1 MVKVLYV
8 ISSWG
13 HGRGGHFYSLK
24 TIRDSMPFE
33 SAIVNIGALPSPV
46 LEGDAGVHFF
56 DVTSGIV
63 AALRQVFA
71 FARSRNYTHL
81 HSFDYSSFL
90 FASLVSVVC
99 RIPHVHTKPGGPS
112 PLRYHPFVKYFTL
125 FTQEDYDY
133 FSERSYLGHDVL
145 VVISNRVNT
154 FDFDD
159 VLVRDIKQKSN
170 GALVLLR
177 IARISKEY
185 EGSIRQTLTLS
196 KALNASGVRVVPV
209 IVGALQDQDA
219 YVSLEL
225 EMQEAGAIVLVD
237 DKHTLNAKKLL
248 SCADL
253 VVGTG
258 RSFMEAALVGPI
270 LLAPSKSGEFPV
282 LIREDNYE
290 GFKHSNFTGR
300 GQVDST
306 GDVVSAI
313 IEIVNTPAVRED
325 YNAFVSKVWSDDF
338 YVGGAIEKYKE
349 VYRSAKTSNN
359 QIHVLLNLVF
369 WGIRKVIGLIRGR

>member
-290 GFKHSNFTGR
+290 EFKHSNFTGR
-300 GQVDST
+300 GQVDPVD
-306 GDVVSAI
+306 DVSDSVAEI
-313 IEIVNTPAVRED
+313 INNPANRVN
-325 YNAFVSKVWSDDF
+325 YNRFVQRIWSDDF
-338 YVGGAIEKYKE
+338 SVAGAVVKYQK
-349 VYRSAKTSNN
+349 VYHSATNPNN
-359 QIHVLLNLVF
+359 PIRVFLNLAI
-369 WGIRKVIGLIRGR
+369 WGTRKVIGFVRGR